1 MSGEHELRMRI
12 SELETEVSRLKARLR
27 KWSPDVRSLLAHR
40 GFQVFRSAAT
50 EKNLL
55 LPPDPRYRGP
65 YLRWFSRY
73 SFRLFLRDVI
83 RHGEAVPEGRTTRF
97 VTSDVYDRYL
107 NDLKRWGLIRC
118 SSAGCALESQVRS
131 LGPTLEWWV
140 GHILKNR
147 MGFSCLRQ
155 VFFRRLP
162 VGGDFDLI
170 ASVEGRITYIEVK
183 SSPPKQIFQK
193 EISAFLDRM
202 NLLGPVL
209 TVFLIDTELRMK
221 DKLVPMLE
229 TGLQR
234 IGTAKP
240 ELQRLESE
248 LFHHEHRLYLVNAK
262 GGIEENLRRVVA
274 DHLHARPGHL

>member
-12 SELETEVSRLKARLR
+12 SELEAEVARLKARLR
-27 KWSPDVRSLLAHR
+27 KCSPDVRRLLAHR
-40 GFQVFRSAAT
+40 GFQVFRSASA

-55 LPPDPRYRGP
+55 LPSDPRYRGP

-73 SFRLFLRDVI
+73 SFRLFLRDVL
-83 RHGEAVPEGRTTRF
+83 RHGDAIPESRTTRF
-97 VTSDVYDRYL
+97 VTSDVYARYL
-107 NDLKRWGLIRC
+107 NHLQRWGLIRC
-118 SSAGCALESQVRS
+118 SPDGCTLESKVRS

-140 GHILKNR
+140 AHILKNH
-147 MGFSCLRQ
+147 MGLSCLRQ
-155 VFFRRLP
+155 VFFRRVP

-202 NLLGPVL
+202 NLLVPDL

-234 IGTAKP
+234 IGAARP
-240 ELQRLESE
+240 ELVRLESE
-248 LFHHEHRLYLVNAK
+248 LFHHEHRLYLINAK
-262 GGIEENLRRVVA
+262 GGIEENMRRVVA
-274 DHLHARPGHL
+274 DHLRARPGPL

>member
-27 KWSPDVRSLLAHR
+27 KCSPDVRSLLAHR

-97 VTSDVYDRYL
+97 VTSEVYARYL